1 MKKMDLAKDNGK
13 YFNILKLLL
22 ITYVYITQYITY
34 LFFFLSMYSFVSGD
48 LIFTGLSLSETNW

>member
-34 LFFFLSMYSFVSGD
+34 LFFLSIYSFVSGD